1 MGASDEGALIRSRLA
16 LPLRLGGGGRWLLE
30 DMLAP
35 AFAACVVS
43 VIPKLINTPN
53 LLSWHTTNSLAG
65 SAQARLTTT
74 RASIGCRNCRGSKPA
89 ARRPKLFSTLSPSS
103 G

>member
-53 LLSWHTTNSLAG
+53 LLSMAHDQLAG
-65 SAQARLTTT
+65 GFGA
-74 RASIGCRNCRGSKPA
+74 GSFDNDESLDWLP
-89 ARRPKLFSTLSPSS
+89 
-103 G
+103 